1 MLASEPLA
9 HNLASVT
16 DATLVNELKKNWHL
30 PGHHHFDGDVQE
42 VASAG
47 FTERLLFNQSFK
59 QQCSRGFTTKRPL
72 STKTYVSLFGENV
85 LVNV

>member
-1 MLASEPLA
+1 MRLRDNRTHTRLSSQVEIYFEFAIE
-9 HNLASVT
+9 VG
-16 DATLVNELKKNWHL
+16 D
-30 PGHHHFDGDVQE
+30 GHHHFDGDVQE

-47 FTERLLFNQSFK
+47 FTERLRFNQSFK